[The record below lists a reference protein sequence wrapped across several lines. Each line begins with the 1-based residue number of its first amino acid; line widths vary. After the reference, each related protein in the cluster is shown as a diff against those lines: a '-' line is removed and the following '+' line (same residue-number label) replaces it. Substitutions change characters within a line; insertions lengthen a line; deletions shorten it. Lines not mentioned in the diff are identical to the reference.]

1 MGGARFLFGDADLSP
16 EGYRAVEPQI
26 LAIGEKYG
34 RRDHLISEIAEY
46 LVSIGRY
53 APPRQSLGRRV
64 LNGNCREAGN
74 FHELCRFDLQPRHM
88 SPWLTSLIVPWL
100 TPGDFLWNL
109 GEGLDVLWPL

>member
-1 MGGARFLFGDADLSP
+1 MKMMAEDQIPDFVQDVTETGCDIVAVMGGARFLFGDADLSP

-53 APPRQSLGRRV
+53 APPRQSLGEGTQLKLSR
-64 LNGNCREAGN
+64 GW
-74 FHELCRFDLQPRHM
+74 ELP
-88 SPWLTSLIVPWL
+88 
-100 TPGDFLWNL
+100 
-109 GEGLDVLWPL
+109 